1 MADKRSIL
9 VVLATEME
17 HKAVAE
23 ALAHPKITTLITGVG
38 MVATAAHLAT
48 AIANHRPR
56 VVLNIGIAGA
66 FHDELPVGSVVQV
79 VQDRLSELGV
89 EDNGSFIPMD
99 ASGLIPT
106 DQLVY
111 TTDVRLQG
119 FEAVSG
125 ITVNRVH
132 GSTDSIQ
139 AVRQLFHP
147 HTESM
152 EGAAVAYVCQMA
164 QLPWVQVRAISN
176 RVEPR
181 DRSKWNIPLALA
193 NLRTQLPNILD
204 QLHEA

>member
-17 HKAVAE
+17 HKAVAD
-23 ALAHPKITTLITGVG
+23 ALAHPNITKLITGVG

-48 AIANHRPR
+48 AIASHRPQ

-66 FHDELPVGSVVQV
+66 FHHELPIGSVVQV

-106 DQLVY
+106 DQLVF
-111 TTDVRLQG
+111 TSDIRLQG
-119 FEAVSG
+119 FETVTG

-132 GSTDSIQ
+132 GSADSIE

-152 EGAAVAYVCQMA
+152 EGAAVAYVCHMA

-193 NLRTQLPNILD
+193 NLRTQLPQILD